1 MDYARPADFFPDVNE
16 YRAGSG
22 PVTVTC
28 IATGPGTGPVSYQ
41 WSSTC
46 RNCTFRTATSSL
58 IRRVAVHSGD
68 NGTHTCVATKDGN
81 TATASID
88 FLIVGKCVFLIEV
101 EIYVFI
107 CVYIYLFLCS
117 TVS

>member
-1 MDYARPADFFPDVNE
+1 MGLSVSIAVDYARPADFFPDYNE

-28 IATGPGTGPVSYQ
+28 KATGPVTGTVSYQ

-46 RNCTFRTATSSL
+46 RNCPFQTATSSL
-58 IRRVAVHSGD
+58 IRRAAVHSGD

-88 FLIVGKCVFLIEV
+88 FLIVGKCVFLCKIKK
-101 EIYVFI
+101 
-107 CVYIYLFLCS
+107 
-117 TVS
+117 